1 MKRDKNTEAR
11 NWFTQAMA
19 ELEDAIELEKRT
31 RFYLA
36 LFLYQQ
42 ATEKARKAFLFF
54 KGEEE
59 LFTHSVKDLIDI
71 AVAYDKDF
79 EKVKHVKDLDRYYIP
94 TRYPNAIAGN
104 VPSEFFDKPEE
115 CARAQKLA
123 RSAIELV
130 EKKIKGAVSRPYQPS
145 GR

>member
-1 MKRDKNTEAR
+1 MKRDKKTEAR
-11 NWFTQAMA
+11 NWFTQAMV
-19 ELEDAIELEKRT
+19 ELEDAIELEKRN

-42 ATEKARKAFLFF
+42 ATEKVLKALFF

-71 AVAYDKDF
+71 AIVYDKDF
-79 EKVKHVKDLDRYYIP
+79 EKVKKAKDLDRYYIP

-115 CARAQKLA
+115 CEQAQKLA

-130 EKKIKGAVSRPYQPS
+130 EKKIKEAIS
-145 GR
+145 